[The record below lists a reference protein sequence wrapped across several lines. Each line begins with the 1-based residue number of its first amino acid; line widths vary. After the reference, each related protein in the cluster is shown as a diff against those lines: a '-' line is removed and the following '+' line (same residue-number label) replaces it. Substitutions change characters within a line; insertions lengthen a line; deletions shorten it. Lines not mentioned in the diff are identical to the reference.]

1 MERIFVQH
9 VTGDRFTIDVR
20 THQLVV
26 DQPGSGDAGPTPTEL
41 FVASLAG
48 CAGFFAHRFLARH
61 GVADAEIRVT
71 CDFDWADD
79 HSRVSAIRLK
89 VEMDHPLSNDL
100 RTALERVL
108 DRCTVKE
115 SIRIA
120 PTVAIEIATRAPVSD
135 ELVALR

>member
-1 MERIFVQH
+1 MEQLSVRH
-9 VTGDRFTIDVR
+9 VTGDRFTIDIR
-20 THQLVV
+20 GHQLVV

-61 GVADAEIRVT
+61 GVADAEVHVA
-71 CDFDWADD
+71 CEFDWAAD
-79 HSRVSAIRLK
+79 HSRVSSIRLR
-89 VEMDHPLSNDL
+89 VEMDHPLSSDL
-100 RTALERVL
+100 RAALERVL

-120 PTVAIEIATRAPVSD
+120 PAVSIEIATGPAIAH
-135 ELVALR
+135 EVAVLR